1 MGMKTSDLLGSLP
14 TVTELLDK
22 PPVRALV
29 ERWNRSI
36 VSGGVRS
43 FLDELRSD
51 LQRRAIDAGLP
62 SLRELA
68 ERAAKY
74 VVEMQQP
81 ALRPAIN
88 ATGRLL
94 DSSWIGNP
102 LADQALERVVA
113 LGRGFIPSAANCTDV
128 AAALARLTGAEAAT
142 VVHSYAG
149 AISLALSALAAEKE
163 VVIGRPETGEVDPGC
178 HILALARAADVQVK
192 EVGCANRVSIADY
205 EAAVS
210 AHTAAIVRHTADG
223 YRLAGDAAAADNEEL
238 VALARD
244 REVPLICAVGSAP
257 LVGGLPAIGDTI
269 PSAAAAVA
277 AGAHAV
283 IIRGDG
289 LVGGPPCGIIV
300 GQSEVVRRVEGQ
312 ALFQAWRLSALSSA
326 ALLATLEI
334 YDDRSTLA
342 EKLPLLQ
349 LLTVSVDN
357 LRLRAERLAPQ
368 LGHANGVSS
377 AEPISVQS
385 SLGLARYSHLT
396 WHSYGIALTAADG
409 DVRTLDKRLRAA
421 PVPVVGTAEGPRLV
435 LDLRG
440 VFPRQDQQIV
450 EILAGSGPAWQPLS
464 TTDSIVTVEP

>member
-1 MGMKTSDLLGSLP
+1 M
-14 TVTELLDK
+14 
-22 PPVRALV
+22 
-29 ERWNRSI
+29 ERWNRSV

-51 LQRRAIDAGLP
+51 LQRRATDAGLP

-94 DSSWIGNP
+94 DSTWAGSP

-113 LGRGFIPSAANCTDV
+113 LGRGFIPSSANSADV

-149 AISLALSALAAEKE
+149 AISLALSALAAGKE

-178 HILALARAADVQVK
+178 DILALARAANVLVK
-192 EVGCANRVSIADY
+192 EVGCANRVRIADY
-205 EAAVS
+205 EAAFS
-210 AHTAAIVRHTADG
+210 AHMAAIVRHTADG
-223 YRLAGDAAAADNEEL
+223 YRLAGNESVADIEEL

-244 REVPLICAVGSAP
+244 REVPLICAIGSAP
-257 LVGGLPAIGDTI
+257 LVGGLPVIGDTI
-269 PSAAAAVA
+269 PSAAAAIA

-283 IIRGDG
+283 IIRGNG

-300 GQSEVVRRVEGQ
+300 GQSDVVRRIEEQ
-312 ALFQAWRLSALSSA
+312 PLFHAWRLSALTSA
-326 ALLATLEI
+326 ALSATLGL
-334 YDDRSTLA
+334 YDDRPALA

-349 LLTVSVDN
+349 LLNVSVDN
-357 LRLRAERLAPQ
+357 SALAQPS
-368 LGHANGVSS
+368 GSRR
-377 AEPISVQS
+377 
-385 SLGLARYSHLT
+385 SLIT
-396 WHSYGIALTAADG
+396 PTALTA
-409 DVRTLDKRLRAA
+409 RSQSQHRAA
-421 PVPVVGTAEGPRLV
+421 WGSRATA
-435 LDLRG
+435 
-440 VFPRQDQQIV
+440 I
-450 EILAGSGPAWQPLS
+450 
-464 TTDSIVTVEP
+464 